1 VKNLCPQ
8 VDVSRR
14 VLTYSKAH
22 LPSFLVRI
30 LALAERIH
38 RWKRSRDLRVRDE
51 RVLLLV
57 DPTHPRWAVRLYGR
71 ARAENRLRGY
81 W

>member
-14 VLTYSKAH
+14 VLTYSEVH

-38 RWKRSRDLRVRDE
+38 RWKRDAVGRRASLGPSSVKVSR
-51 RVLLLV
+51 
-57 DPTHPRWAVRLYGR
+57 
-71 ARAENRLRGY
+71 
-81 W
+81 